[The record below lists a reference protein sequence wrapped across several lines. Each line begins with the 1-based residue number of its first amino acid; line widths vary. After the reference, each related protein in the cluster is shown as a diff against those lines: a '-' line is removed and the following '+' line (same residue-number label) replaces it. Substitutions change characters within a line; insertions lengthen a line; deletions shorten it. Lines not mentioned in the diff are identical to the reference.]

1 MERRDLLRAAAA
13 AAALAF
19 VPRNAEALW
28 TRVAAG
34 VRPENGLTDAQL
46 KLIGG
51 IADTILPRTDI
62 PSATD
67 VGVPAF
73 VDVIFSENLEDA
85 ERAAAVAGLDAIDAK
100 ARADSGA
107 AFVDLSE
114 EARHAV
120 LDKIEDM
127 ARDVEP
133 AKTYWQLK
141 GLVVHGYFTSE
152 PIMKEVLKVPVM
164 PGRFDGAVPVKIK
177 RALPNATTGGH
188 AHG

>member
-1 MERRDLLRAAAA
+1 MERRDLIRAAAS

-19 VPRNAEALW
+19 IPRNAAALW
-28 TRVAAG
+28 ARASTG
-34 VRPENGLTDAQL
+34 LRPANGLSDDQL
-46 KLIGG
+46 KLVGA

-85 ERAAAVAGLDAIDAK
+85 ERAAAVAGLDAFDAK
-100 ARADSGA
+100 AKTDSGA

-114 EARHAV
+114 EARHAL

-127 ARDVEP
+127 SRDVEP